1 MKIWKRN
8 AVVVTV
14 FVFVCAGIYLNW
26 FYTQEENTPSLEE
39 TLNEEQVLGED
50 TLVMA
55 PSEEELL
62 MEAASEGLDGV
73 EESME
78 TSAESF
84 ASIRLSRQGARDAA
98 IETLQETIA
107 YAGGDDSA
115 TTTSQQLEGLV
126 EASLCE
132 AQIESLIVA
141 KGYTDCVAYMTDDGI
156 SVAVSSPE
164 EGLQDSDVAL
174 ISDIVT
180 SQTEYG
186 LGDIRIIEVK

>member
-1 MKIWKRN
+1 MKVWKRN
-8 AVVVTV
+8 AVVITV
-14 FVFVCAGIYLNW
+14 FVFVCAGVYLNW
-26 FYTQEENTPSLEE
+26 FYTKQENTPGLEQ
-39 TLNEEQVLGED
+39 TLNAQQVLGED

-55 PSEEELL
+55 QDDEALL
-62 MEAASEGLDGV
+62 MDVAAEDL
-73 EESME
+73 E
-78 TSAESF
+78 TLPSSADSF

-107 YAGGDDSA
+107 YAGGDDSS
-115 TTTSQQLEGLV
+115 TTTSKQLEGIV

-132 AQIESLIVA
+132 AQIESLVVA
-141 KGYTDCVAYMTDDGI
+141 KGYEDCVAYMTDEGI

-180 SQTEYG
+180 SQTDYEI
-186 LGDIRIIEVK
+186 GDIRIIEVK

>member
-8 AVVVTV
+8 AVVITV
-14 FVFVCAGIYLNW
+14 FVFVCAGVYLNW
-26 FYTQEENTPSLEE
+26 FYTRQESTPVLED
-39 TLNEEQVLGED
+39 TLNAEQVLGED
-50 TLVMA
+50 TLVIA
-55 PSEEELL
+55 QEDEDLL
-62 MEAASEGLDGV
+62 MEVAAEGLEDLEGNG
-73 EESME
+73 
-78 TSAESF
+78 ESF

-115 TTTSQQLEGLV
+115 TTTSQQLEGIV
-126 EASLCE
+126 EASLSE
-132 AQIESLIVA
+132 AQIESLVVA
-141 KGYTDCVAYMTDDGI
+141 KGYEDCVAYMTDSGI

-164 EGLQDSDVAL
+164 EGLKDSDVAL

-180 SQTEYG
+180 SQTEYE

>member
-1 MKIWKRN
+1 MKVWKRN
-8 AVVVTV
+8 AVVVSV
-14 FVFVCAGIYLNW
+14 LVFVCAGVYLNW
-26 FYTQEENTPSLEE
+26 YYMQRESAPDLEQ

-55 PSEEELL
+55 DDEGSLL
-62 MEAASEGLDGV
+62 MEVASEGLEDVQSG
-73 EESME
+73 ED
-78 TSAESF
+78 SF

-115 TTTSQQLEGLV
+115 TTTSKELEGIV

-132 AQIESLIVA
+132 AQIESLVVA
-141 KGYTDCVAYMTDDGI
+141 KGYDDCVAYMTDDGI

-164 EGLQDSDVAL
+164 EGLADSDVAL

-180 SQTEYG
+180 SQTDYEI
-186 LGDIRIIEVK
+186 GDIRIIEVK

>member
-1 MKIWKRN
+1 MKVWKRN
-8 AVVVTV
+8 AVVVGV
-14 FVFVCAGIYLNW
+14 FVFVCAGVYLNW
-26 FYTQEENTPSLEE
+26 FYTRKNTAPALED

-55 PSEEELL
+55 QSDEEVL
-62 MEAASEGLDGV
+62 MEVAAEGLEDV
-73 EESME
+73 ETVED
-78 TSAESF
+78 SF

-107 YAGGDDSA
+107 YAGGDDSYS
-115 TTTSQQLEGLV
+115 TTTSKELEGIV

-132 AQIESLIVA
+132 AQIESLVVA
-141 KGYTDCVAYMTDDGI
+141 KGYTDCVAYMTDEGI

-164 EGLQDSDVAL
+164 EGLMDSDVAL

-180 SQTEYG
+180 AQTDYEI
-186 LGDIRIIEVK
+186 GDIRIIEVK

>member
-26 FYTQEENTPSLEE
+26 FYANEESAVALED
-39 TLNEEQVLGED
+39 TLNAEQVLGED
-50 TLVMA
+50 TLVIA
-55 PSEEELL
+55 QSDEDVLL
-62 MEAASEGLDGV
+62 EVASEGL
-73 EESME
+73 EEPDASTQ

-107 YAGGDDSA
+107 YAGGDDSS
-115 TTTSQQLEGLV
+115 TTTSQQLEGIV
-126 EASLCE
+126 EASLSE
-132 AQIESLIVA
+132 AQIESLVVA
-141 KGYTDCVAYMTDDGI
+141 KGFEDCVAYMTDDGI

-164 EGLQDSDVAL
+164 EGLKDSDVAL

-180 SQTEYG
+180 SQTEYE